1 VIVAG
6 REEHEPQT
14 AELLASFAAQ
24 ARIPLLADPLSGAR
38 RGPGAI
44 AHYDL
49 LLRDPVFAAEHRPQF
64 VFRVGDLPTS
74 KPLRAW
80 LASLD
85 DVAQIAIGPEVV
97 WQDPDSVVGLHVV
110 TPVRALFEDA
120 SAAGVVPD
128 DSGWLDS
135 WLAADAKAGEAIAA
149 TLGDRQLSE
158 PLVAT
163 QLAALLPAHATLVV
177 ASSMPVRDVESFFPV
192 LEHPPRVLSNR
203 GANGIDGTVST
214 AFGVAAV
221 SEGPVV
227 LLTGDVALAHDI
239 GGLLASR
246 RLGLAVAIVVLN
258 NDGGGIFHFLPVA
271 GESDAFEEHVA
282 TPHGLSFLDAAG
294 LYDTDY
300 DRPATI
306 AELQAGLERALDQR
320 HTMILE
326 VKTDRTENLVLH
338 RRVADAVHAALSRGR
353 S

>member
-1 VIVAG
+1 
-6 REEHEPQT
+6 
-14 AELLASFAAQ
+14 
-24 ARIPLLADPLSGAR
+24 
-38 RGPGAI
+38 
-44 AHYDL
+44 
-49 LLRDPVFAAEHRPQF
+49 
-64 VFRVGDLPTS
+64 
-74 KPLRAW
+74 
-80 LASLD
+80 
-85 DVAQIAIGPEVV
+85 
-97 WQDPDSVVGLHVV
+97 
-110 TPVRALFEDA
+110 
-120 SAAGVVPD
+120 
-128 DSGWLDS
+128 
-135 WLAADAKAGEAIAA
+135 
-149 TLGDRQLSE
+149 
-158 PLVAT
+158 
-163 QLAALLPAHATLVV
+163 
-177 ASSMPVRDVESFFPV
+177 
-192 LEHPPRVLSNR
+192 
-203 GANGIDGTVST
+203 
-214 AFGVAAV
+214 
-221 SEGPVV
+221 V

-326 VKTDRTENLVLH
+326 VKTDRTDNLVLH